1 MKHSVTVLVLD
12 TDGVT
17 NTYELLIMLDGIAET
32 VEISSASKT
41 IRTQTLMIRP
51 MMPKTTFASYAAS
64 DSTRVT
70 AATTSFEGSTNY
82 YLDLVVPYAVMLA
95 ANNAPNDTPGRR
107 QPTRC
112 RSNGLKSYSGLFWAP
127 LPSRSTAKVL
137 SESGAD
143 LIGSKPHSL
152 SSQFSAQINLDGS
165 DPSSNSAPTLANAES
180 SALSFTEGGSATAI
194 TSALTV
200 ADSDDTNIESA
211 TVQITGNLDN
221 SEDVLAFTTQNGI
234 TGTFT
239 SSTGLLTL
247 SGSATLANYQ
257 TALRSVTYQNTD
269 TDNPSTSQRTV
280 TFKVNDGDSDS
291 NTQTRTIDVTRVN
304 DAPVLASAET
314 SALSFTEGGSATAI
328 TSALTV
334 SDVDDTNIESATVQI
349 TSNLDNSED
358 VLAFTT
364 QNGITGS
371 FTSSTGLL
379 TLSGSATLANYQ
391 TALRSVTYQNTDT
404 DNPSTSQRTVTF
416 TVNDGDS
423 DSNTQTRTI
432 DVTRVNDAPVLSSSN
447 TSLSFA
453 MGDAAKVLA
462 STVAVTDVDDTNI
475 ESATVQITS
484 NLDNS
489 EDVLA
494 FTNQNGITGSF
505 TAATGLLSLSGSA
518 TLANYQT
525 ALRSITYQN
534 TDGTSPSTLQRTVT
548 FIVNDGDVNSNSYL
562 HTISVT
568 LVANSAPVLAS
579 AETSALS
586 FTEGG
591 SATAI
596 TSALTVADSDDTNI
610 ESATVQITSNLDSSE
625 DVLAFTTQNGI
636 TGSFTSS
643 TGLLTL
649 SGSATLANYQTALRS
664 VTYQNT
670 DTDNPSTSQRTV
682 TFTVNDGD
690 VNSNTQTR
698 TIDVVAVNDAPVLAS
713 AETSAL
719 SFTEGGSAT
728 AITSALTV
736 SDSDDT
742 NIESATVQ
750 ITSNLDSSEDVLAF
764 TTQNGIT
771 GSFTSSTGLLTLS
784 GSATLAN
791 YQTALRSVTYQ
802 NTDTDN
808 PSTSQ
813 RAVTFTV
820 NDGDVNSN
828 NQTRTIDV
836 VAVNDAPVLASA
848 ETSALSFTEGGSAT
862 AITSALT
869 VSDSDDTNIES
880 ATVQIT
886 SNLDSSEDVL
896 AFTTQNGI
904 TGSFTSSTG
913 LLTLSGSATLADYQT
928 ALRSV
933 TYQNTDTSN
942 PSTSQRTVTFTV
954 NDGDVN
960 SNTQTRTIDVV
971 AVNDAPVLASAETSA
986 LSFTEGGSA
995 TAITSALTVAD
1006 SDDTNIESATVQ
1018 ITSNLDSSED
1028 VLAFTTQNGITGSF
1042 TSSTGL
1048 LSLSGSATLANYQ
1061 TALRSVT
1068 YQNTDTDNPSTSQR
1082 TVTFTVNDGDV
1093 NSNTQTRTIDV
1104 TRVNDA
1110 PVLASAETSALSF
1123 TEGGSATAITSA
1135 LTVADSD
1142 DTNIESAT
1150 VQITSNLDSSEDVLA
1165 FTTQNG
1171 ITGSVHVFDGS
1182 AVAFG
1187 QRDAGQLPDG
1197 ASLCDVS
1204 EHGHK

>member
-1 MKHSVTVLVLD
+1 M
-12 TDGVT
+12 
-17 NTYELLIMLDGIAET
+17 
-32 VEISSASKT
+32 
-41 IRTQTLMIRP
+41 
-51 MMPKTTFASYAAS
+51 
-64 DSTRVT
+64 
-70 AATTSFEGSTNY
+70 
-82 YLDLVVPYAVMLA
+82 
-95 ANNAPNDTPGRR
+95 
-107 QPTRC
+107 
-112 RSNGLKSYSGLFWAP
+112 
-127 LPSRSTAKVL
+127 
-137 SESGAD
+137 
-143 LIGSKPHSL
+143 
-152 SSQFSAQINLDGS
+152 
-165 DPSSNSAPTLANAES
+165 
-180 SALSFTEGGSATAI
+180 
-194 TSALTV
+194 
-200 ADSDDTNIESA
+200 
-211 TVQITGNLDN
+211 
-221 SEDVLAFTTQNGI
+221 
-234 TGTFT
+234 
-239 SSTGLLTL
+239 
-247 SGSATLANYQ
+247 
-257 TALRSVTYQNTD
+257 
-269 TDNPSTSQRTV
+269 
-280 TFKVNDGDSDS
+280 
-291 NTQTRTIDVTRVN
+291 
-304 DAPVLASAET
+304 
-314 SALSFTEGGSATAI
+314 
-328 TSALTV
+328 
-334 SDVDDTNIESATVQI
+334 
-349 TSNLDNSED
+349 
-358 VLAFTT
+358 
-364 QNGITGS
+364 
-371 FTSSTGLL
+371 L

-416 TVNDGDS
+416 TVNDGDVN
-423 DSNTQTRTI
+423 SNTQTRTI

-462 STVAVTDVDDTNI
+462 SVVAVTDVDDTNI

-610 ESATVQITSNLDSSE
+610 ESATVQITSNLDNSEDVLAFTTQNGITGSFTSSTGLLTLSGSATLADYQTALRSVTYQNTDTDNPSTSQRTVTFTVNDGDVNSNNQTRTIDVVAVNDAPVLASAETSALSFTEGGSATAITSALTVSDADDTNIESATVQITSNLDSSE

-719 SFTEGGSAT
+719 SFTEG
-728 AITSALTV
+728 
-736 SDSDDT
+736 D
-742 NIESATVQ
+742 
-750 ITSNLDSSEDVLAF
+750 
-764 TTQNGIT
+764 
-771 GSFTSSTGLLTLS
+771 
-784 GSATLAN
+784 
-791 YQTALRSVTYQ
+791 
-802 NTDTDN
+802 
-808 PSTSQ
+808 
-813 RAVTFTV
+813 
-820 NDGDVNSN
+820 
-828 NQTRTIDV
+828 
-836 VAVNDAPVLASA
+836 
-848 ETSALSFTEGGSAT
+848 
-862 AITSALT
+862 
-869 VSDSDDTNIES
+869 
-880 ATVQIT
+880 
-886 SNLDSSEDVL
+886 
-896 AFTTQNGI
+896 
-904 TGSFTSSTG
+904 
-913 LLTLSGSATLADYQT
+913 
-928 ALRSV
+928 
-933 TYQNTDTSN
+933 
-942 PSTSQRTVTFTV
+942 
-954 NDGDVN
+954 
-960 SNTQTRTIDVV
+960 
-971 AVNDAPVLASAETSA
+971 
-986 LSFTEGGSA
+986 SA

-1028 VLAFTTQNGITGSF
+1028 VLAFTDQNGITGSF

-1093 NSNTQTRTIDV
+1093 NSN
-1104 TRVNDA
+1104 NADA
-1110 PVLASAETSALSF
+1110 
-1123 TEGGSATAITSA
+1123 
-1135 LTVADSD
+1135 
-1142 DTNIESAT
+1142 
-1150 VQITSNLDSSEDVLA
+1150 
-1165 FTTQNG
+1165 
-1171 ITGSVHVFDGS
+1171 H
-1182 AVAFG
+1182 
-1187 QRDAGQLPDG
+1187 
-1197 ASLCDVS
+1197 
-1204 EHGHK
+1204 H